1 MMRSRDRHNL
11 LRSLVAGVFLAAAG
25 NAVASEDLEPYKMIR
40 SLQYLQDA
48 IVAGD
53 HSANEMQRFLLK
65 TLDQRL
71 RTASPDVFKDPRNV
85 DAVFVFAMS
94 GGNPQTLDFLAA
106 RDVDGEFDGRLAR
119 VLRRYFQGQGL
130 TAVAAFEGLVKEYGT
145 SPVGPY
151 LALVAGNITANADPA
166 KAIGYFDQ
174 VRLLAPGTNLEEAA
188 LRRSLAVILP
198 TEPGR
203 GFDLAAKYVR
213 RFLYSPY
220 ASQFIDMFVQL
231 ATDDDGKGDR
241 SRWTDVVSMMDDP
254 RAHEFYLRVS
264 RRALLAGNKDLARFA
279 ALNAERLSPSPG
291 SENNAIGQ
299 LYGDLASISS
309 SNVVEAAKS
318 LSQIPD
324 GALSERDRNLRAA
337 AQKVVEQILM
347 APETSSVSAE
357 PVVMPAGEAGQA
369 ATASATIPSA
379 PAPTTSVAKPAAKT
393 ENPEMEASLQTYVEQ
408 NRMKL
413 KQIDDLLSDEAYE

>member
-1 MMRSRDRHNL
+1 M
-11 LRSLVAGVFLAAAG
+11 
-25 NAVASEDLEPYKMIR
+25 
-40 SLQYLQDA
+40 
-48 IVAGD
+48 
-53 HSANEMQRFLLK
+53 
-65 TLDQRL
+65 
-71 RTASPDVFKDPRNV
+71 FKDPRNV

>member
-25 NAVASEDLEPYKMIR
+25 NVVANEDLEPYKMIR

-71 RTASPDVFKDPRNV
+71 RTASPDVFKDTRNV

-94 GGNPQTLDFLAA
+94 GGNPQTLDYLAA

-130 TAVAAFEGLVKEYGT
+130 TAVAAFEGLVKEY
-145 SPVGPY
+145 SNSSVGPY
-151 LALVAGNITANADPA
+151 LALVAGNITANADPG

-188 LRRSLAVILP
+188 LRRSLSVVLQSDP
-198 TEPGR
+198 DR
-203 GFDLAAKYVR
+203 GFDLAGKYVR

-231 ATDDDGKGDR
+231 ATDNDGKGDR
-241 SRWTDVVSMMDDP
+241 SRWTDIVSLMDDP

-291 SENNAIGQ
+291 AEHNAIGQ
-299 LYGDLASISS
+299 LYGDLANISS

-318 LSQIPD
+318 LAQIPD

-347 APETSSVSAE
+347 APETSSVSAQ
-357 PVVMPAGEAGQA
+357 PVVMPDSAASQA
-369 ATASATIPSA
+369 PAVSATIPPA
-379 PAPTTSVAKPAAKT
+379 PAQTTPAAQT
-393 ENPEMEASLQTYVEQ
+393 GASTDNLEMEASLQTYVDQ

-413 KQIDDLLSDEAYE
+413 KQIDDLLSEEAQ